1 MSKRFPLFAVETMV
15 HADVSGRVEP
25 SKWVG
30 EGYGVA
36 LRVGDRFVLG
46 QFAQADTVAGSA
58 RVRLND
64 VTDVAVLR
72 PGESYAFL
80 DLYWGDLAI
89 LVLDRSREW
98 RQTRF
103 QPVDAIQQFSDGH
116 RVLSKASPGQ
126 ADGTVVP
133 GGWDHEHCEICYE
146 KLGPQG
152 QSIGWTSSLDEWL
165 CNACYD
171 EYLVPR
177 SLDFVNVE

>member
-1 MSKRFPLFAVETMV
+1 
-15 HADVSGRVEP
+15 
-25 SKWVG
+25 
-30 EGYGVA
+30 VA
-36 LRVGDRFVLG
+36 LRVDEGDVV
-46 QFAQADTVAGSA
+46 QVDTVAGSA

-64 VTDVAVLR
+64 VTDVAMLR

-80 DLYWGDLAI
+80 DLYWGDRAI

-103 QPVDAIQQFSDGH
+103 QPVDAVQQFSDGH
-116 RVLSKASPGQ
+116 RVLSKASPVQ
-126 ADGTVVP
+126 TDGTVVP
-133 GGWDHEHCEICYE
+133 GGWDHEHCDICYE

-152 QSIGWTSSLDEWL
+152 QSTGGTSSTDEWL

-177 SLDFVNVE
+177 SLEFVNVE